1 MLPDGKKAARKLKV
15 QAVRF
20 VLIKDVLYKRGF
32 SCPHLRC
39 LIPDEA
45 DCVMQTVHE
54 EVCGNH
60 SKSRSLVHKLIRAGY
75 YWPTMQ
81 KDAIA
86 YVKACDKCQRFSNL
100 TWQPTEKLTLITAPW
115 LFAQWGLDIMGL
127 FPIAIRKLKF
137 LVVGIDYFMK
147 WVEAEALTT
156 IKEKNMRSFI

>member
-1 MLPDGKKAARKLKV
+1 MKDGVLLDGKKAARKLKV
-15 QAVRF
+15 QAAPF
-20 VLIKDVLYKRGF
+20 VLIKDLLYKRGF

-39 LIPDEA
+39 LIPEEA

-60 SKSRSLVHKLIRAGY
+60 SKSRSLVHKLIRVGY

-100 TWQPTEKLTLITAPW
+100 IWQPTEKLTPMMAPW
-115 LFAQWGLDIMGL
+115 PFAQWGLDIMGL
-127 FPIAIRKLKF
+127 FPIAI
-137 LVVGIDYFMK
+137 
-147 WVEAEALTT
+147 
-156 IKEKNMRSFI
+156 